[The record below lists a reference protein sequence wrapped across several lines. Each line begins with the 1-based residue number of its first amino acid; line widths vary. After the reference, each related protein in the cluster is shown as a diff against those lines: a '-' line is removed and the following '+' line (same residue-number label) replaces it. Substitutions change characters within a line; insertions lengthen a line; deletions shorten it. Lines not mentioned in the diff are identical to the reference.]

1 MTLLFNAA
9 PITLCS
15 TRRVTKGNLMSV
27 ITAPVAASTTI
38 AATAQTVVPNDT
50 TVTSE
55 QAITAIKDIRT
66 AIDTLVTE
74 RMYWQDNAYRTSNDQ
89 LYGLLQKCFAL
100 YKELSGSSAEAAAH
114 RNALRDYIN
123 LQGYKFSSGTHTIV
137 KIVKCV
143 FGADRR
149 RVSAY
154 GIVLRAALTENV
166 SELDIPQF
174 IRNAGGVEELRL
186 AKAPNAKTAAQKAA
200 IAGQTVVVNNL
211 GVVASP
217 TLSGYFSDAA
227 KAGANVVLVGT
238 WQSDGSVIVRAVV
251 EGETAINTALAS
263 HYSKI
268 KDLAKSQ
275 AAEQKAQDTEEA
287 KQQAIQAAVA
297 TAVAA

>member
-1 MTLLFNAA
+1 
-9 PITLCS
+9 
-15 TRRVTKGNLMSV
+15 MSV
-27 ITAPVAASTTI
+27 IASPITASATI
-38 AATAQTVVPNDT
+38 ANVPVIADHTVVTNDT
-50 TVTSE
+50 TAPTPA
-55 QAITAIKDIRT
+55 QAVAAIKDIRT

-74 RMYWQDNAYRTSNDQ
+74 RMHWQDHAYRTSNDQ

-123 LQGYKFSSGTHTIV
+123 SKAYKFASGTHTIV

-154 GIVLRAALTENV
+154 GIVLRAALAQNV
-166 SELDIPQF
+166 STLDIPQF
-174 IRNAGGVEELRL
+174 IRDAGGVEELRL

-200 IAGQTVVVNNL
+200 IASQTVVVNNL
-211 GVVASP
+211 GVVASAG
-217 TLSGYFSDAA
+217 LSGYFNDTA
-227 KAGANVVLVGT
+227 KAGANVVLVGA

-251 EGETAINTALAS
+251 ESDTAINTALAS

-268 KDLAKSQ
+268 KELAKSQ
-275 AAEQKAQDTEEA
+275 AAEQKAQDTEES
-287 KQQAIQAAVA
+287 KQQAMQAAVA